1 MINWL
6 MIRFLGLGVTFMDP
20 RTCGELALVP
30 VTRPFRSQQLASS
43 WDRPHGSAAKYRF
56 HKPQG
61 KHGQTGCPTGS
72 ISSIPHMQKD
82 NGVKILQCASCIC
95 DLRSRAHALM
105 VRTGTL
111 CSLSS
116 NIEPNA
122 SLRSVVGPTW
132 ANLQQNESIQAADGF
147 LP

>member
-1 MINWL
+1 MIHRPTAQIDDQL
-6 MIRFLGLGVTFMDP
+6 ADDQVFRFGHVTFMDP

-56 HKPQG
+56 HKPQD

-95 DLRSRAHALM
+95 DLRSRVITCIDGQDRYL
-105 VRTGTL
+105 VF
-111 CSLSS
+111 
-116 NIEPNA
+116 
-122 SLRSVVGPTW
+122 SVKQYRAKHQLKIGGG
-132 ANLQQNESIQAADGF
+132 ANMGQPSTE
-147 LP
+147 